1 MTLTVNAPKVVAS
14 RAIAVI
20 CGHLQNITAPGYN
33 ILKNH
38 IINKTLLNKL
48 PIQTGLILLI
58 AFVATILISTIVN
71 AQSEHATDAVNNE
84 TGQTSADSMI
94 TPGSFNSNNYRPYLI
109 KVVDGDSIVT
119 TPTVHDDPVS
129 ILDVAG
135 IMVYP
140 EDEYTLER
148 NSDHANEPLVG
159 FILLIDRATPVEIS
173 LHGSVSKVRTQST
186 TVADLLDE
194 KHLSLGETDVVRPSL
209 ESKIIPGM
217 SIAIIRVGTE
227 TMTVEEDMDFKR
239 EFIDDENMN
248 YGTEKIITAGVKG
261 RANVTYEVTYH
272 DNAEVSRV
280 KTQSVTLKEPVR
292 EIVSRGTKDAPVS
305 GGPLNAAQIQYL
317 GSCESGMTATRNSGN
332 GYYGAFQF
340 SAGTWN
346 AMGTGYARA
355 DLAPL
360 DVQIQAVQQLLSRS
374 SIFGQFPGC
383 ANRMVSAGLL

>member
-1 MTLTVNAPKVVAS
+1 M
-14 RAIAVI
+14 
-20 CGHLQNITAPGYN
+20 
-33 ILKNH
+33 KNH
-38 IINKTLLNKL
+38 TVNKTLFDKPLA
-48 PIQTGLILLI
+48 QAGLVLFA
-58 AFVATILISTIVN
+58 AFVATILISTIVI
-71 AQSEHATDAVNNE
+71 AQSEHAVDAVNNE
-84 TGQTSADSMI
+84 TSQTSADDTI
-94 TPGSFNSNNYRPYLI
+94 ILESFSSNNYRPYLI
-109 KVVDGDSIVT
+109 KVIDGDSIVT
-119 TPTVHDDPVS
+119 TPTVHDNPES
-129 ILDVAG
+129 ILDTAG
-135 IMVYP
+135 ITVYP

-148 NSDHANEPLVG
+148 NDDHKNEPLVG
-159 FILLIDRATPVEIS
+159 FTLSIDRATPVEIN
-173 LHGSVSKVRTQST
+173 LHGSASKIRTQST

-194 KHLSLGETDVVRPSL
+194 KHISLSETDVVKPSL
-209 ESKIIPGM
+209 ESKITPGM

-227 TMTVEEDMDFKR
+227 TVTVEEDVDFKR
-239 EFIDDENMN
+239 GFVDDENMN
-248 YGTEKIITAGVKG
+248 YGTEKIITAGIKG
-261 RANVTYEVTYH
+261 KARVTYKVTYH
-272 DNAEVSRV
+272 DNVEVSRV
-280 KTQSVTLKEPVR
+280 KTQSVTLKKSTR
-292 EIVSRGTKDAPVS
+292 EIVSRGTKGAPVS